1 MENLKSKLIIV
12 YGKGGTYKSTIAK
25 LFLNNVDGCYINLE
39 KELYDLNHIT
49 NCINQNK
56 VTVIDYIDLINL
68 NLDDI
73 VKLKNMINNTDKTLV
88 MVSCCSCNKNLF
100 NENYYKLKEISDLM
114 VLTDK

>member
-39 KELYDLNHIT
+39 KDLYDLNHIT

-68 NLDDI
+68 ALNDI
-73 VKLKNMINNTDKTLV
+73 VKLKNMIKTLALKNFMLYY
-88 MVSCCSCNKNLF
+88 MVTKSKAQ
-100 NENYYKLKEISDLM
+100 EN
-114 VLTDK
+114 

>member
-56 VTVIDYIDLINL
+56 VTVIDYMDLINL
-68 NLDDI
+68 TLDDI

-88 MVSCCSCNKNLF
+88 MVSCCACNKNLF

>member
-1 MENLKSKLIIV
+1 MENLKSKLIII

-25 LFLNNVDGCYINLE
+25 LFLNNVDSCYINLE
-39 KELYDLNHIT
+39 KNLYDLNHVI

-68 NLDDI
+68 TLDDI

-88 MVSCCSCNKNLF
+88 MVSCCASNKDLF

-114 VLTDK
+114 ILTDE